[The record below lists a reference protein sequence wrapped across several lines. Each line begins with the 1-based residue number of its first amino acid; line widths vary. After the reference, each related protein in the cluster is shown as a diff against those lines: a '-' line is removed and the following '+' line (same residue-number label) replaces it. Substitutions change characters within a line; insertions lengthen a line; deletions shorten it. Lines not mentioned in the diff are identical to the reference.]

1 LPATRA
7 SAWGLPKMSSGL
19 AERIAELRTK
29 HPFEL
34 RKPGQRARDTE
45 PGNLDHKWR
54 ALELKVQGFS
64 FRDIAKKLT
73 EEGHECTVTAARDYY
88 LWAVDQAFEEPARA
102 AKVVELQRL
111 DAMHARLWPLVD
123 CDKPDLKAVDQVL
136 KIMAYRARLTG
147 LDRPEEETPD
157 YVLNQYE
164 AIAAAMGIPVAN
176 ILSMAEWLMTR
187 QQVGQAV
194 QIVDVVP
201 SESPG
206 T

>member
-1 LPATRA
+1 
-7 SAWGLPKMSSGL
+7 MSNGL

-34 RKPGQRARDTE
+34 RKNNQRARDTNPE
-45 PGNLDHKWR
+45 ELAGKWR
-54 ALELKVQGFS
+54 ALELKVAGLS
-64 FRDIAKKLT
+64 FRAMAEKLT
-73 EEGHECTVTAARDYY
+73 EEGYKANVTMARDWY

-102 AKVVELQRL
+102 AKIVELARL
-111 DAMHARLWPLVD
+111 DTMHERLWPLVD
-123 CDKPDLKAVDQVL
+123 CDKPDLKAVDQLL

-164 AIAAAMGIPVAN
+164 QIAAAMGIPATT
-176 ILSMAEWLMTR
+176 IIQMAEWLMTR
-187 QQVGQAV
+187 QQVGQGV
-194 QIVDVVP
+194 NIVDVEP
-201 SESPG
+201 IASDSPG